1 MIITAHQALVPF
13 QRGRHVIREISSF
26 VEINPKSNKLKQ
38 GVQMFL
44 LTDCLLVANK
54 RKQGMSMRVKLVA
67 DKCWPLNEI
76 TIIDMKDTS
85 GMYV

>member
-1 MIITAHQALVPF
+1 
-13 QRGRHVIREISSF
+13 
-26 VEINPKSNKLKQ
+26 
-38 GVQMFL
+38 MFL

-76 TIIDMKDTS
+76 TIIDMKDTN